1 MKGES
6 LKVIRSKES
15 GVRCNGVYNRRKC
28 KEPLQKRTKILKL
41 TKFRLHL
48 FQNHPPLLSQ
58 VINGSLQAFIP
69 KLNNLKR

>member
-28 KEPLQKRTKILKL
+28 KEPLQKKILKL
-41 TKFRLHL
+41 TKFRPHL

-58 VINGSLQAFIP
+58 VINGSLQSFIP